1 MSMTLRS
8 NKEDFL
14 RYVAQTSDGPLMIDA
29 MKAHG
34 HLIIDGDGKEYVDL
48 IAGISVS
55 NIGHSHPEVVKAV
68 QDQAAKYMHVM
79 VYGEFVTAPQ
89 VAYARLLSNHYTN
102 EPHAVFFVNSGSE
115 AIETAIKLA
124 RRVTGRPEVVS
135 FRNAY
140 HGATL
145 GALTI
150 GGNEERKN
158 AFRPL
163 MPGSRQLPYGDFP
176 SLEQISSETAAVV
189 IEPVQGEAGVILP
202 PEDYL
207 HAVRNRCN
215 ETGALLVFDECQTG
229 FGRTGSMF
237 AWQSAG
243 VQPDITTLGK
253 ALGGG
258 MPLGAVVAPVRF
270 TNSFTHDPVLGHI
283 TTFGG
288 HPVSCAAG
296 LAATGLITDEVMS
309 GVLQKEAL
317 FRKGLVHPMIVD
329 VRSAGLLM
337 AIEFETAEV
346 NMEVIRQ
353 MIGRGFITDWF
364 LFADN
369 CLRIA
374 PPLTIPDEVITNA
387 CETLLDILD
396 GLRS

>member
-8 NKEDFL
+8 NKADFL

-34 HLIIDGDGKEYVDL
+34 HLIVDGDGKEYVDL

-68 QDQAAKYMHVM
+68 QDQAAKHMHVM

-89 VAYARLLSNHYTN
+89 VDYARLLSSYYTN

-124 RRVTGRPEVVS
+124 RRVTGRSEVVS
-135 FRNAY
+135 FNNAY

-163 MPGSRQLPYGDFP
+163 MPGSKQLPFGDLP
-176 SLEQISSETAAVV
+176 SLEHIGPDTAAVI

-202 PEDYL
+202 PEHYL
-207 HAVRNRCN
+207 DAVRNKCD

-237 AWQSAG
+237 AWQSIG

-296 LAATGLITDEVMS
+296 LAATRLITDKVLN
-309 GVLQKEAL
+309 GVRQKEAL
-317 FRKGLVHPMIVD
+317 FRRLLVHPMISEL
-329 VRSAGLLM
+329 RSSGLLM
-337 AIEFETAEV
+337 AIEFDTAEI

-353 MIGRGFITDWF
+353 MIKHGFITDWF

-374 PPLTIPDEVITNA
+374 PPLTIPDEVIENA
-387 CETLLDILD
+387 CQNLLEILD
-396 GLRS
+396 GIRS